1 MHLVA
6 IVVLPK
12 VLKFSFEVLSVSERG
27 VIEEFE
33 TNELTPISRST
44 NGRDK
49 GIVPQYSSTRMTVST
64 RTVTIESAGSGEWNS
79 RFRS

>member
-27 VIEEFE
+27 VIEEFG

-44 NGRDK
+44 KGRDK
-49 GIVPQYSSTRMTVST
+49 R
-64 RTVTIESAGSGEWNS
+64 
-79 RFRS
+79 RFVNTHQRA